1 MTDHEQLL
9 AEFRSEVPLPDAE
22 TTERIRRHA
31 MRPQARAPRRR
42 LPLFLRRPR
51 TGIVLAAALVIV
63 GGSVAAVN
71 ELPWWQ
77 NGAPPVDP
85 QSVASIA
92 RDNLPANVD
101 TSRARTVAQVGDAA
115 LVAVPL
121 NKTGYCLIPSLGGRA
136 NLGGGCMYQVVDP
149 QQGSSDQ
156 TRSLARPAPAAWIVY
171 GRITDS
177 RAAKIDLGAFSVRLK
192 TGGFFLAQVPEV
204 QWPTLDGRA
213 NPGRILDASG
223 ATLRTGCVNWGPAP
237 TNRQAGDGGVSLWA
251 RSNAPCKPQPSFG
264 RPTLDLD
271 NASKLVELTLA
282 ADFSIWKAGT
292 VVALW
297 QAPADQGRICTY
309 VAAASPAPTGTSD
322 GPPSGPGQCHGPADE
337 PAASAARR
345 CLGVSF
351 SAGSGGLITGQ
362 VGARSGVTK
371 IVLESASETTVL
383 PLGGGRFIGQLPE
396 GGAKG
401 QLPPGGPFTL
411 IAYNADGKEL
421 ARRSLEQIQK
431 AATPP
436 SG

>member
-1 MTDHEQLL
+1 MTYHDQLL
-9 AEFRSEVPLPDAE
+9 AELRSEVPLPDGE
-22 TTERIRRHA
+22 TAARIRRQA
-31 MRPQARAPRRR
+31 MQPQAPAPRR
-42 LPLFLRRPR
+42 LVPLFLRRPR
-51 TGIVLAAALVIV
+51 LGIVLAAAFVIV
-63 GGSVAAVN
+63 GGSVAAVS

-101 TSRARTVAQVGDAA
+101 TSRARTVAQAGDAA

-149 QQGSSDQ
+149 QQGLSDQ
-156 TRSLARPAPAAWIVY
+156 TRSLARRAPAAWIVY

-177 RAAKIDLGAFSVRLK
+177 RAATVDLGAFAVSLK
-192 TGGFFLAQVPEV
+192 TGGFFLAHVPED
-204 QWPTLDGRA
+204 QWPTLNGRA

-223 ATLRTGCVNWGPAP
+223 ATLRTGCVNWGPSP
-237 TNRQAGDGGVSLWA
+237 TSHEAGHGGVSLWA
-251 RSNAPCKPQPSFG
+251 SGNVPCKPQPSPG
-264 RPTLDLD
+264 RPIVGLD
-271 NASKLVELTLA
+271 NAEKLVELTLA

-322 GPPSGPGQCHGPADE
+322 GPPSGPGECHRPANE
-337 PAASAARR
+337 PAASAARPF
-345 CLGVSF
+345 LGISF
-351 SAGSGGLITGQ
+351 SARSGGLVTGG

-371 IVLESASETTVL
+371 VVLESTAGTTVL

-396 GGAKG
+396 GGETG
-401 QLPPGGPFTL
+401 ELPPGGPFTL
-411 IAYNADGKEL
+411 IAYNADGEEL
-421 ARRSLEQIQK
+421 GRQSLEQIQK